1 MTMNNE
7 KAFRVYRSKEGEAE
21 GEKKWRRMR
30 RGLADLHRRGEVSQK
45 VNERYLEGLASV
57 DDSARLQEIPGPVE
71 KRKQWKGRPIRALHP
86 LAQKPFY
93 ACSVEIRRQE
103 APGRHSAMIAMTAE
117 VPGDGRRSGTDRLV
131 AENLPPTALT
141 SENKYPACRAH
152 PIPVAPPPPAEKTRR
167 PSPAPRPPPRTAGP
181 LRPGLPRCASRV

>member
-86 LAQKPFY
+86 LAHKPFY

-131 AENLPPTALT
+131 AENLPPRH
-141 SENKYPACRAH
+141 SRQKINIR
-152 PIPVAPPPPAEKTRR
+152 PVEHT
-167 PSPAPRPPPRTAGP
+167 
-181 LRPGLPRCASRV
+181 